1 MYKVLAD
8 WKGSADGFTVVDYAA
23 GQTVELT
30 PRLAE
35 VALAEG
41 WVEKFAEPSV
51 YAEALK
57 SWVGETVPGKSNR
70 RKRK

>member
-8 WKGSADGFTVVDYAA
+8 WKGSTDGFTVIDYVA
-23 GQTVELT
+23 GQKVELT

-41 WVEKFAEPSV
+41 WVEKCDEPSV

-57 SWVGETVPGKSNR
+57 SWVGEPTPNQHR